1 MSQLNVGKLVAS
13 SEVVFPSYSNS
24 SRPASAT
31 QGSII
36 FNTEEL
42 VLQLWTG
49 TEWVSL
55 QLANPQDFSNAAV
68 FAHTGSDQQFNV
80 PSSGGTINQLQV
92 VMWGAGGGSDE
103 SGTAAAGSGGFSSGT
118 IERFD
123 GNSMNGDA
131 FTVVVGTGGKRG
143 TGSNDMPAVYGGG
156 GRGSRDSGGGHI
168 SGTGGKRGTGSS
180 DMPAVYGGGGRG
192 SRDSGGG
199 HVSGNGGGLTGIFQ
213 GGATV
218 FSGANPASGSIDR
231 AIIIAGGGGGANDQA
246 TDYAYGGAGGGTQGG
261 RGGSQPSTN
270 NKGGRGGRQVSGYD
284 GSTSGNRVDGSALRG
299 GDGNTNQDN
308 PGGGGG
314 YYGGQS
320 GSDDNSGAGGGS
332 GYIGGNSTY
341 KVISG
346 VTTTGS
352 QGAPNTHNPP
362 QTGNQYYVSGVGT
375 GYQGS
380 PDGGNGRLVILY

>member
-36 FNTEEL
+36 FNTEDL

-123 GNSMNGDA
+123 GNSLNGDA

-156 GRGSRDSGGGHI
+156 GRGSRDSGGGH
-168 SGTGGKRGTGSS
+168 
-180 DMPAVYGGGGRG
+180 
-192 SRDSGGG
+192 
-199 HVSGNGGGLTGIFQ
+199 VSGSGGGLTGIFQ

-218 FSGANPASGSIDR
+218 FSGANPASGSLDR

-270 NKGGRGGRQVSGYD
+270 NKGGRGGRQIAGYD

-332 GYIGGNSTY
+332 SYYGGNANYSVTDASTEIGGYGSGQSYSTGGSASQY
-341 KVISG
+341 WSADVGNASRSSRGGDGKV
-346 VTTTGS
+346 
-352 QGAPNTHNPP
+352 
-362 QTGNQYYVSGVGT
+362 
-375 GYQGS
+375 
-380 PDGGNGRLVILY
+380 VIVY

>member
-36 FNTEEL
+36 FNTEDL

-55 QLANPQDFSNAAV
+55 QNANPQDFSNAAV

-168 SGTGGKRGTGSS
+168 SGTGG
-180 DMPAVYGGGGRG
+180 
-192 SRDSGGG
+192 
-199 HVSGNGGGLTGIFQ
+199 GLTGIFQ

-218 FSGANPASGSIDR
+218 FSGANPASGCLLYTS
-231 AIIIAGGGGGANDQA
+231 
-246 TDYAYGGAGGGTQGG
+246 
-261 RGGSQPSTN
+261 PSP
-270 NKGGRGGRQVSGYD
+270 RD
-284 GSTSGNRVDGSALRG
+284 
-299 GDGNTNQDN
+299 
-308 PGGGGG
+308 
-314 YYGGQS
+314 
-320 GSDDNSGAGGGS
+320 
-332 GYIGGNSTY
+332 
-341 KVISG
+341 
-346 VTTTGS
+346 
-352 QGAPNTHNPP
+352 
-362 QTGNQYYVSGVGT
+362 
-375 GYQGS
+375 
-380 PDGGNGRLVILY
+380 

>member
-13 SEVVFPSYSNS
+13 TEVVFPNFTNSN
-24 SRPASAT
+24 RPASAT
-31 QGSII
+31 QGSLI
-36 FNTEEL
+36 FNTEES

-49 TEWVSL
+49 TEWVSI
-55 QLANPQDFSNAAV
+55 QNANPQDFSNAAV

-123 GNSMNGDA
+123 GNSLNGDA
-131 FTVVVGTGGKRG
+131 FTVVV
-143 TGSNDMPAVYGGG
+143 
-156 GRGSRDSGGGHI
+156 
-168 SGTGGKRGTGSS
+168 GTGGKRGTGSS

-218 FSGANPASGSIDR
+218 FSGANPTSGSLDR
-231 AIIIAGGGGGANDQA
+231 AILIAGGGGGANDQS

-341 KVISG
+341 KVLSG

-362 QTGNQYYVSGVGT
+362 QTGNQYYVSGIGT

>member
-55 QLANPQDFSNAAV
+55 QNANPQDFSNAAV

-123 GNSMNGDA
+123 GNSLNGDA

-156 GRGSRDSGGGHI
+156 GRGSRDSGGGH
-168 SGTGGKRGTGSS
+168 
-180 DMPAVYGGGGRG
+180 
-192 SRDSGGG
+192 
-199 HVSGNGGGLTGIFQ
+199 VSGNGGGLSGIFQ

-218 FSGANPASGSIDR
+218 FSGANPTSGSLDR

-284 GSTSGNRVDGSALRG
+284 GSTSGNRVDGSELRG

-341 KVISG
+341 KVLSG

>member
-13 SEVVFPSYSNS
+13 SEVVFPSYTNTN
-24 SRPASAT
+24 RPTTAT
-31 QGSII
+31 QGALI
-36 FNTEEL
+36 FNTEEEL
-42 VLQLWTG
+42 LQLWTG

-68 FAHTGSDQQFNV
+68 FAYTGSDQTFNV
-80 PSSGGTINQLQV
+80 PESGGTINQLQV

-103 SGTAAAGSGGFSSGT
+103 SGTGAAGSGGFTSGT

-123 GNSMNGDA
+123 GNSLNGDS
-131 FTVVVGTGGKRG
+131 FTVVVG
-143 TGSNDMPAVYGGG
+143 
-156 GRGSRDSGGGHI
+156 SGGN
-168 SGTGGKRGTGSS
+168 RGTGSS

-199 HVSGNGGGLTGIFQ
+199 HVSGTGGGLSGVFQ
-213 GGATV
+213 GGSTV
-218 FSGANPASGSIDR
+218 FSGANAGSGSLDR
-231 AIIIAGGGGGANDQA
+231 AILIAGGGGGANDQSQ
-246 TDYAYGGAGGGTQGG
+246 DQAYGGAGGGTQGG
-261 RGGSQPSTN
+261 RGGSEPSNN
-270 NKGGRGGRQVSGYD
+270 NKGGRGGRQIAGYD
-284 GSTSGNRVDGSALRG
+284 GSTSGNVVSGGELRG

-346 VTTTGS
+346 ITTTGAQGPGS
-352 QGAPNTHNPP
+352 QHNPP
-362 QTGNQYYVSGVGT
+362 QTGNAYYQTGVGV
-375 GYQGS
+375 GYKGS
-380 PDGGNGRLVILY
+380 GKGGDGRVVILY